1 MADEFDDGLF
11 PEEQSDD
18 IEETAGIFDDDYDE
32 LDEIVLEEEGSRS
45 NRPFFLSLLGLISVA
60 ILAPLCLVISQLS
73 GFISEPTPSV
83 DMLTREANVAFIVAT
98 NEAVATLNAYVTQTV
113 DARNATS
120 TAIANQP
127 TETPTPTITPTPTNT
142 AVPDTSLANTD
153 GGETEGA
160 EDPDAADEDD
170 SSLGDS
176 DRTTSDNVDG
186 STDEAEAQS
195 GSGSSSDSSSDSS
208 SNDTSDS
215 SSGVTDENTTSANS
229 DSTAADT
236 SDATAAAP
244 EQLPETGFSMAS
256 TIALALGLLVLLFG
270 ARRLRQ
276 A

>member
-32 LDEIVLEEEGSRS
+32 LDEIVLEEGDARS
-45 NRPFFLSLLGLISVA
+45 NRPFILSILGLLGIAV
-60 ILAPLCLVISQLS
+60 LAPLCLVISQLS
-73 GFISEPTPSV
+73 GFISEPTPSADV
-83 DMLTREANVAFIVAT
+83 LTYEAEFAVAVAT
-98 NEAVATLNAYVTQTV
+98 NDAIATLNAYVTQTI

-127 TETPTPTITPTPTNT
+127 TETPTPTITPTPSPTNT
-142 AVPDTSLANTD
+142 AVPDTAEEASAG

-160 EDPDAADEDD
+160 EDPDAADDE

-186 STDEAEAQS
+186 STDETSSDA
-195 GSGSSSDSSSDSS
+195 SSDSSSSDASG
-208 SNDTSDS
+208 SN
-215 SSGVTDENTTSANS
+215 SGVTDENTTSANS

-236 SDATAAAP
+236 SGATAAAP
-244 EQLPETGFSMAS
+244 EQLPETGFSMAG
-256 TIALALGLLVLLFG
+256 TIALAFGLLVLLFG

-276 A
+276 T